1 MRKILLTAMTLVTL
15 SLFTGCATNFANW
28 DLWKTDKEG
37 EKYAAEVITS
47 EAKNGFIYGTAKIY
61 KTGEVVK
68 YVQKPYLYTDKPFDK
83 GYTIFV
89 NLEGN
94 K

>member
-1 MRKILLTAMTLVTL
+1 MRKLLLAALISIFFV
-15 SLFTGCATNFANW
+15 GCSTNFKSIDA
-28 DLWKTDKEG
+28 WKSDKAG
-37 EKYAAEVITS
+37 EKYAAEVLTS
-47 EAKNGFIYGTAKIY
+47 EAKDGYIHGTARIY
-61 KTGEVVK
+61 KTGAVVK
-68 YVQKPYLYTDKPFDK
+68 YIQKPYLVTDKPFDK